1 MEKFTTLTGLVV
13 PLDRSNVD
21 TDAIIPKQFLK
32 SIYRTGYGPN
42 CFDEWRYLDKGEPG
56 MDNSKRPVNPDFVLN
71 FPRYKG
77 AEILLARKNFGCGS
91 SREHAPWALLQYGFR
106 CVIAPSFADIFY
118 SNSLKNGLVLVVL
131 SEDVIDR
138 LFRDC
143 EKTEGYRL
151 TVDLDKQTVTEPD
164 GTVTPFEIS
173 AFRRWAIMNGFDDI
187 GITLST
193 RQDKIRAFEDKRLAE
208 KPWLAKMLNQ

>member
-13 PLDRSNVD
+13 TLDRSNVD

-118 SNSLKNGLVLVVL
+118 SNSLKNGLVPVVL

>member
-13 PLDRSNVD
+13 PLDRSNID

-118 SNSLKNGLVLVVL
+118 SNSLKNGLVPVVL

>member
-1 MEKFTTLTGLVV
+1 MV

-118 SNSLKNGLVLVVL
+118 SNSLKNGLVPVVL

-138 LFRDC
+138 RFRDC

>member
-118 SNSLKNGLVLVVL
+118 SNSLKNGLVPVVL
-131 SEDVIDR
+131 PEDVIDR

>member
-1 MEKFTTLTGLVV
+1 MEKFTVHTGLVV

-42 CFDEWRYLDKGEPG
+42 LFDEWRYLDRGEPG

-77 AEILLARKNFGCGS
+77 ASILLARKNFGCGS
-91 SREHAPWALLQYGFR
+91 SREHAPWALMQYGIR
-106 CVIAPSFADIFY
+106 AVIAPSFADIFY
-118 SNSLKNGLVLVVL
+118 NNSLKNGLLPVVL
-131 SEDVIDR
+131 PELVIDR
-138 LFRDC
+138 LFDEC
-143 EKTEGYRL
+143 NANVGYKL
-151 TVDLDKQTVTEPD
+151 TVDLDRQLVVEPN
-164 GTVTPFEIS
+164 GTATPFEVS
-173 AFRRWAIMNGFDDI
+173 AFRRWALMNGFDDI

-193 RQDKIRAFEDKRLAE
+193 RQDKIHAFENKRLAE
-208 KPWLAKMLNQ
+208 KALA